1 MTGGNR
7 LPLGKFL
14 DDLPKMLYVV
24 AHVLFLGIG
33 VWLWTR
39 AGGGALA
46 HPEAL
51 LLYALSQIVFFG
63 YFANWITMKMAV
75 LTEQTLM
82 VAMVLLIVL
91 GAK

>member
-1 MTGGNR
+1 MTGGHR
-7 LPLGKFL
+7 LPFGTFL

-33 VWLWTR
+33 VWLWAR
-39 AGGGALA
+39 SGGALA

-51 LLYALSQIVFFG
+51 LLYAVSQIVFFG

-82 VAMVLLIVL
+82 VAMVLLIAL
-91 GAK
+91 GAR